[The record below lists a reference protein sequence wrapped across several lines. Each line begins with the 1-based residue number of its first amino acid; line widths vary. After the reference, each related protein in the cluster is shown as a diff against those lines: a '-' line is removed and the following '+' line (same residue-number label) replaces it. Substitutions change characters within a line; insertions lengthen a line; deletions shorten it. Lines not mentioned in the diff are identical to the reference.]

1 MSSSQI
7 VGFVSQRIRKICLLR
22 SLGVKYK
29 AANISSLAV
38 QYSEFGNAQNV
49 LKYVKRHNETML
61 LVYTIEHSFR
71 LVSVNNEASLSSDEV
86 LLKHLVSPIN
96 PSDINM
102 VKSIN

>member
-61 LVYTIEHSFR
+61 LYTIEHSFR